1 MNEITSITGRYVSRL
16 NAKYNSDYCIN
27 RIYIK
32 TNDNLPIDVINK
44 MRKGKGWEITVT
56 GYNLPTTKAKYFGE
70 WIDTKYGKQF
80 KASTYEFVT
89 PDTKKGLVGFLSSKQ
104 FKGIGKKIAQ
114 QIVDEFGMQSLDVI
128 KNEPHKL
135 LIIRGMNLNKIN
147 LISSKLKATEYYNK
161 LAVFLNTYGS
171 VESSKIM
178 KIANQFGDEALETIQ
193 ENPYAMT
200 EVEGI
205 GFTTADT
212 VAKAMA
218 QKVELAEDVKRILG
232 CYQRISS
239 AIIFMLKENSIRTGG
254 TFTEY
259 KDIFNMTYNLLNNGF
274 ISEIVSSKELSEAFQ
289 KMANSKEIAFFKVNG
304 KYCVLDADSNRDE
317 REIAVGIKRLLS
329 VSVSEQEKEA
339 YVIAFQNIEAYTSIP
354 FSSDQR
360 EAIQEI
366 LCSNVAILNGG
377 PGTGKSTCLKA
388 IIDCYKAVKGKGAKV
403 TQVAPTG
410 KAARRMTES
419 TGLPADTIHRTCGIY
434 TNTDLKN
441 GGREEIPAGLVIC
454 DETSMVDTSVMRCLL
469 NKIDWKNSKVIL
481 VGDSDQLPSV
491 GAGSVLHD
499 LIDSKVI
506 PTYKLTV
513 NHRQADGAGIII
525 ENARKM
531 NTGNCD
537 LVYDKD
543 RFSFIPANDEAHA
556 LSSILHVYDEE
567 VKKWGIDNVAILCPR
582 RQSTPS
588 KQLLVCVDNI
598 NAELQNIVN
607 PKVNGDM
614 SITIGRNEFRVR
626 DRVIQM
632 KNTEFASNG
641 DVGVIKSIAFEQNDD
656 DDDKEMI
663 ITIDFENGNICHYSA
678 EDMMNV
684 SLAYALT
691 IHKSQGSEYKSV
703 IMPFIIGQKCP
714 LFQRN
719 LIYTG
724 ATRSKEK
731 CTIVGSKEAVN
742 LCIKTNEANRN
753 TLLKERLIM
762 CKRKEEKEYE

>member
-1 MNEITSITGRYVSRL
+1 MNEITSVTGRYVSRL

-32 TNDNLPIDVINK
+32 TDDNLPIDVINK

-70 WIDTKYGKQF
+70 WVDTKYGKQF

-89 PDTKKGLVGFLSSKQ
+89 PDTKRGLVSFLSSKQ

-178 KIANQFGDEALETIQ
+178 KIANQFGDAALETIQ
-193 ENPYAMT
+193 DNPYAMT

-205 GFTTADT
+205 GFTTADS

-218 QKVELAEDVKRILG
+218 QKVELPEDAKRILG

-239 AIIFMLKENSIRTGG
+239 AIVYMLKENSVRTGG
-254 TFTEY
+254 TYTEY

-274 ISEIVSSKELSEAFQ
+274 TSEIVSSKELADAFQ
-289 KMANSKEIAFFKVNG
+289 KMANCKEIAIFKVNE

-317 REIAVGIKRLLS
+317 REIAVGVKRLLS
-329 VSVSEQEKEA
+329 VKVSDKEKDA
-339 YVIAFQNIEAYTSIP
+339 YSIAFQNVEACTTIP
-354 FSSDQR
+354 FSEDQR

-366 LCSNVAILNGG
+366 LCNNIAILNGG

-388 IIDCYKAVKGKGAKV
+388 IIDCYKAVKGRGAKV

-419 TGLPADTIHRTCGIY
+419 TRLPADTIHRTCGIY
-434 TNTDLKN
+434 TSSDLKN
-441 GGREEIPAGLVIC
+441 GGREDIPSGLVIC
-454 DETSMVDTSVMRCLL
+454 DETSMVDSSVMRCML

-499 LIDSKVI
+499 LIDSKVV

-513 NHRQADGAGIII
+513 NHRQADGAGIIV

-537 LVYDKD
+537 LVYDKE
-543 RFSFIPANDEAHA
+543 RFAFVPACNEENA
-556 LSSILHVYDEE
+556 LSAILHVYDEE

-588 KQLLVCVDNI
+588 KKLLVCVDNI

-656 DDDKEMI
+656 DDDKEMV

-703 IMPFIIGQKCP
+703 IMPFILDQKCP

-724 ATRSKEK
+724 TTRSKEK

-762 CKRKEEKEYE
+762 CKRKEENK